1 MCVVLTS
8 LDGESTD
15 SRPVDCLYSSQEEA
29 DTLIILHSLNADAE
43 ENENMD
49 IIVRSP
55 DTDVFLLLISVC
67 QKFKHP
73 LYFDT
78 GVSNKRRMI
87 HIQTLCDKMAKDI
100 PEIILSFH
108 AFTGSD
114 STSAFLQ
121 KGKVRPL
128 TKLIKH
134 PELVLGFSELG
145 KHDIVPEHVLLK
157 IEEFVCPMYGGK
169 PNDRSVDKIRYDRAR
184 QKYRPNG
191 KSLLSCVKG
200 LDISLLPPCQQA
212 LRKHILRANYQAL
225 IWRKA
230 DIAYPDIPHPSG
242 HGWNLSEDILSIDW
256 CEVPVPQQLV
266 DILYVSTTEE
276 EGESTNN
283 EADGM
288 LMMMTMMM
296 MTMMTMMTMMMMMK
310 LCLIFVEWSVL
321 YIFMSGLT

>member
-200 LDISLLPPCQQA
+200 LDISLLPSCQQA
-212 LRKHILRANYQAL
+212 LRKHILHANYQAL

-283 EADGM
+283 EADGDADDDDDDDDDDYDDDDDNDDDDEIM
-288 LMMMTMMM
+288 FNF
-296 MTMMTMMTMMMMMK
+296 
-310 LCLIFVEWSVL
+310 C
-321 YIFMSGLT
+321 